1 MKVFI
6 SPPFGNYLN
15 FSNFYSIKG
24 SFTLHPREGL
34 FSQILK
40 TLRYSS
46 VHQGWINK
54 IGLRNPGIDYALE
67 KYGKNST
74 SKKKNIISIA
84 LLEKSDVLGFL
95 DKIPNDVNLEIN
107 VSCPNAEKKM
117 IDEEI
122 HKFINPNRK
131 WCIIKVSPVIS
142 KDKLDMYYENGF
154 RQFHISNTFPTEEGG
169 LSGKTLIPYNKENIS
184 YMRKKY
190 PNTVIIGGGGIQSVD
205 DAMLYK
211 YFGANHV
218 SISTLCFNPY
228 KFTKFY
234 LQM

>member
-34 FSQILK
+34 LSQIIK
-40 TLRYSS
+40 TLRYSI

-67 KYGKNST
+67 KYGSDSV

-84 LLEKSDVLGFL
+84 LLEKDDISKFL
-95 DKIPNDVNLEIN
+95 KKIPNDVNLEIN

-122 HKFINPNRK
+122 HKFLNPKRE

-142 KDKLDMYYENGF
+142 KNKLDLYYENGF
-154 RQFHISNTFPTEEGG
+154 RQFHMSNTLPTENGG
-169 LSGKTLIPYNKENIS
+169 LSGKVLMKYNKENIS
-184 YMRKKY
+184 YLRNKY
-190 PNTVIIGGGGIQSVD
+190 PNAVIIGGGGIESKQ
-205 DAMLYK
+205 DAMLYR

-228 KFTKFY
+228 KFAKFY

>member
-24 SFTLHPREGL
+24 SFTLYPREGL
-34 FSQILK
+34 FSQIIK
-40 TLRYSS
+40 TLRYST

-67 KYGKNST
+67 KYGNDTT
-74 SKKKNIISIA
+74 SKKRNIISIA
-84 LLEKSDVLGFL
+84 LLEKDDISEFL
-95 DKIPNDVNLEIN
+95 KKIPNDVNLEIN

-122 HKFINPNRK
+122 HKFINPKRE

-142 KDKLDMYYENGF
+142 KEKLDLYYENGF
-154 RQFHISNTFPTEEGG
+154 RQFHISNTLPTEEGG
-169 LSGKTLIPYNKENIS
+169 LSGKLLIKYNKENIS
-184 YMRKKY
+184 YLRNKY
-190 PNTVIIGGGGIQSVD
+190 PNAIIIGGGGIQSKQ

-218 SISTLCFNPY
+218 SVSTLCFNPY
-228 KFTKFY
+228 KFAKFY

>member
-6 SPPFGNYLN
+6 SPPFGNYLD
-15 FSNFYSIKG
+15 FPNFYSIKG

-46 VHQGWINK
+46 MHKGWINK

-67 KYGKNST
+67 KYGNDGTLKN
-74 SKKKNIISIA
+74 KNIISIA
-84 LLEKSDVLGFL
+84 LLNKDDVLGFL
-95 DKIPNDVNLEIN
+95 NKIPNDVNLEIN

-154 RQFHISNTFPTEEGG
+154 RQFHISNTFPNEEGG

-184 YMRKKY
+184 YMRNKY
-190 PNTVIIGGGGIQSVD
+190 PNTVIIGGGGIQSVE

-211 YFGANHV
+211 YFGANHI

-228 KFTKFY
+228 KFAMFC